1 MKKIHSQQK
10 HALRIV
16 YIKDTYYHTKE
27 LFRSRNILDFR
38 KLNLLNTC
46 TLMHKI
52 RIGTGLAAF
61 HATFKIPSHSY
72 PTRFSSVN
80 YNKQKLGYE
89 KVGSG
94 CLYEV

>member
-1 MKKIHSQQK
+1 
-10 HALRIV
+10 
-16 YIKDTYYHTKE
+16 
-27 LFRSRNILDFR
+27 
-38 KLNLLNTC
+38 
-46 TLMHKI
+46 MHKI

-61 HATFKIPSHSY
+61 HTTFKIPSHSY